1 MRRFA
6 TSRGVCSVAVTP
18 TLDDLPTCLAE
29 RGVGEAVLVTDE
41 VVDPLWGDRL
51 RARVPVRA
59 TLRLPSGEEH
69 KTLATWERV
78 VDELLRVPVDRATT
92 VVALGGGVVGDVA
105 GFAAAVTLRGLDVVQ
120 VPTTLLA
127 MVDASI
133 GGKTAVDHPLGK
145 NLVGAFHPP
154 LHVHA
159 ALETL
164 STLDAVQIA
173 AGRGEVVKT
182 ALALDAGLFA
192 RLEAEAAPGHAD
204 VVRACVDAKIA
215 VVTEDEREQGR
226 RVVLNA
232 GHTVG
237 HAIER
242 TLGYG
247 VLPHGLAVMIGL
259 VLEADHAVRTGVCED
274 SSLPDRLRAI
284 GRRLGLPV
292 ELPAGLDPADLVAAA
307 SLDKKGRADTI
318 RVPLPV
324 RVGCMV
330 PVDLPKRDLHH
341 LFHARPTPT

>member
-1 MRRFA
+1 MIRHDFA
-6 TSRGVCSVAVTP
+6 TSRGRCTVAVTP
-18 TLDDLPTCLAE
+18 ALEALPELLRE
-29 RGVGEAVLVTDE
+29 RGVGDAVLVTDE
-41 VVDPLWGDRL
+41 VVAPLWADRL
-51 RARVPVRA
+51 RALVPVRA
-59 TLRLPSGEEH
+59 TLTLPAGEQH
-69 KTLATWERV
+69 KTLATWERL
-78 VDELLRVPVDRATT
+78 VDGLLRAPVDRSTT
-92 VVALGGGVVGDVA
+92 VIALGGGVVGDVA

-164 STLDAVQIA
+164 STLDALQIA

-182 ALALDAGLFA
+182 ALALDPALFA
-192 RLEAEAAPGHAD
+192 RLEQGPVAHAEA
-204 VVRACVDAKIA
+204 VEACVRAKIA

-242 TLGYG
+242 TLGFG

-259 VLEADHAVRTGVCED
+259 VLEAEHAVRAGVCED
-274 SSLPDRLRAI
+274 PALPDRLRAI
-284 GRRLGLPV
+284 GRASGLPV
-292 ELPAGLDPADLVAAA
+292 ELPTGLDPADLVAAA
-307 SLDKKGRADTI
+307 MLDKKGRADTI

-324 RVGCMV
+324 RVGSMV
-330 PVDLPKRDLHH
+330 SVDLPRRDLHH
-341 LFHARPTPT
+341 LFDARPTP